1 VGRHGVT
8 IRQPLRA
15 RLAPRARVGFW
26 VSWALV
32 SGNATAALVPGVIGV
47 LGAWILFRMRVRVNV
62 DGVTVV
68 NFLRRQTIQWLDLV
82 DVSLG
87 FGDRFASG
95 RCLIFHR
102 RTGPPICS
110 WAVSEGGLV
119 RLGYGVDRIEQIAAQ
134 IDRYRQDLPFATG
147 STSFE

>member
-1 VGRHGVT
+1 VT

-15 RLAPRARVGFW
+15 RLSPLPLVGLW
-26 VSWALV
+26 VLWALV
-32 SGNATAALVPGVIGV
+32 SGNGTAALVPGVIGAF
-47 LGAWILFRMRVRVNV
+47 GAWILFRMRVRVDV

-82 DVSLG
+82 DVSAG

-102 RTGPPICS
+102 RTGPPLCS
-110 WAVSEGGLV
+110 RAVSEGGLV

-134 IDRYRQDLPFATG
+134 IDRYRRDLPFATG
-147 STSFE
+147 STSFESN

>member
-1 VGRHGVT
+1 VT
-8 IRQPLRA
+8 FRQPLRA
-15 RLAPRARVGFW
+15 RLAPVALVGLW
-26 VSWALV
+26 VLWALV
-32 SGNATAALVPGVIGV
+32 SGNVMAALVPGVIGA
-47 LGAWILFRMRVRVNV
+47 LGAWILFRMRVKVDV

-68 NFLRRQTIQWLDLV
+68 NFLRRQTIPWLDLV
-82 DVSLG
+82 DVSQG

-134 IDRYRQDLPFATG
+134 IDRYRQDMPFATG
-147 STSFE
+147 STGCY